1 MRPPCQPRR
10 PAGTSG
16 ESLSARGRRD
26 NGATGGLLRS
36 LRGPRGGPRRRPG
49 LPTLTLRGLGG
60 AGRGL
65 RGGVR
70 ACAAPTLPE
79 DPARGVRLF
88 GFHSGNLRTG
98 SAPRTCRER
107 GTFWLPASSPLRF
120 LSRVPGPGRRGGVRA
135 GPRRRDP
142 VEDQGQLSPRSSGV
156 ALSNRCQVIRTNSC
170 CPSSDGP
177 PAWMAEARQ
186 RFSLFTKGW
195 SGETSRCRV

>member
-1 MRPPCQPRR
+1 M
-10 PAGTSG
+10 
-16 ESLSARGRRD
+16 
-26 NGATGGLLRS
+26 GAAGGLLRS
-36 LRGPRGGPRRRPG
+36 LRGPRGGPQRRPG

-79 DPARGVRLF
+79 DPPRGVRLF

-107 GTFWLPASSPLRF
+107 GTFWLPPSSPR
-120 LSRVPGPGRRGGVRA
+120 RVPVPGPRLRPRPRS
-135 GPRRRDP
+135 PRRRQSWTSP
-142 VEDQGQLSPRSSGV
+142 SGPGRGPGSALSPLERRCFV
-156 ALSNRCQVIRTNSC
+156 YRCQVIHTNSC

-195 SGETSRCRV
+195 SRESSRCRV